1 MPLQEFSVGYKEKR
15 LKKGQAFKIL
25 TEDKMICSSPTASL
39 AIFDL
44 EAFERVFD
52 DHLI

>member
-15 LKKGQAFKIL
+15 LKKGQPFKVL
-25 TEDKMICSSPTASL
+25 MEDKMVCSSPTASL